1 MKDVICMSDGCSF
14 AWGLVIKFYCNTWCS
29 QDYVESVVR
38 TSLGCMA
45 GTPPADIMYALAF
58 SRVLAKF
65 NDALDAHGLRSS
77 LSTHV
82 GPVIDLV
89 DVDCCDDTVV
99 PVVAPASELVD
110 KCVDIVYYACAVFT
124 SYGLVLN
131 FATNKTNVMARFVGK
146 GSVGAKER
154 AVF

>member
-1 MKDVICMSDGCSF
+1 M
-14 AWGLVIKFYCNTWCS
+14 
-29 QDYVESVVR
+29 
-38 TSLGCMA
+38 
-45 GTPPADIMYALAF
+45 
-58 SRVLAKF
+58 
-65 NDALDAHGLRSS
+65 
-77 LSTHV
+77 